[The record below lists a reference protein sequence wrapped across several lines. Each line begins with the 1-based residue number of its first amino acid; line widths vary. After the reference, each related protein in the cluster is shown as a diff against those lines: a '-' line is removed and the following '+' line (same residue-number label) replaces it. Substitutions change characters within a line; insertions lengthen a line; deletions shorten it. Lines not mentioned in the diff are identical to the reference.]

1 TGSITLVLR
10 TAGDPVAMLPSL
22 RSTLAE
28 MNRELP
34 LASGATLEAL
44 LDDTMKP
51 RRFSLLL
58 LGSFSLTALVLA
70 IAGVYGLIAQS
81 AAERTQEIGVR
92 MALGARGAD
101 VLGLV
106 MRDGLAPAVVGTF
119 GGLLAAA
126 ALVRLLRGMLFG
138 IAPLDAVT
146 FGSAAAL
153 MLFTAV
159 V

>member
-1 TGSITLVLR
+1 
-10 TAGDPVAMLPSL
+10 
-22 RSTLAE
+22 

-34 LASGATLEAL
+34 LASGATLDAL

-58 LGSFSLTALVLA
+58 LGSFSLAALVLA

-92 MALGARGAD
+92 MALGARGPD

-106 MRDGLAPAVVGTF
+106 MRDGLTPAVTGTIS
-119 GGLLAAA
+119 GLLAAV

-138 IAPLDAVT
+138 IAPLDALA
-146 FGSAAAL
+146 FGSAAAV
-153 MLFTAV
+153 MLLTAV
-159 V
+159 AACLLPAWRAARLDPVVALRGE